1 MCLQPQIQEY
11 ILDAFRTPLNLIKQD
26 MRDNSELV
34 NGMYLNH
41 VSFCFST
48 ILLPSGV
55 HPKDV
60 LSACTRGRRELKLSI
75 IWPQP
80 FYNMSMLQKKWL
92 SRETANSSSLRKY
105 HLKFFDFGLIQK
117 LIRKRAEDPVE
128 SVGLVALQIPV
139 KQHIFNHSHLG
150 WYDNSARVLY
160 GCIWISRPLK
170 TAIVRQLNY

>member
-1 MCLQPQIQEY
+1 MNWLMVCVSTMFLFVFLPFFYRRGSIPKT
-11 ILDAFRTPLNLIKQD
+11 F
-26 MRDNSELV
+26 
-34 NGMYLNH
+34 YLR
-41 VSFCFST
+41 
-48 ILLPSGV
+48 
-55 HPKDV
+55 V
-60 LSACTRGRRELKLSI
+60 LEGGGELKLSI

-128 SVGLVALQIPV
+128 SVGLVALRIPV